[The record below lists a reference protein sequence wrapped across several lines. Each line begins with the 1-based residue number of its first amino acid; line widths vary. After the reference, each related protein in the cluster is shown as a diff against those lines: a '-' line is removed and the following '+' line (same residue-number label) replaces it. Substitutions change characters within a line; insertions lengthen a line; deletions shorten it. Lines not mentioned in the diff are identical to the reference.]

1 MSEFDGVLQE
11 LTAAQLGIWTAQQLH
26 PDNPIYNVGEYMEI
40 SGELDIELFE
50 RSLRLALSEAESLH
64 IHFVGDGDS
73 LRQYIDVSDDWPF
86 HVLDLSA
93 EPDPRAAAE
102 AWMRADMRRPVDLRE
117 GPLFTQAVLR
127 LAEDRVFW
135 YQRCHHITGDGF
147 SGPLVNARIAQIY
160 AALLDGQPVTE
171 GALAPLS
178 NLLEADASYRGS
190 EDFAQDRVYW
200 GEVFADLPEA
210 VSLSGRVASGTP
222 HFLVRSKE
230 EVQPEAAAQLRATA
244 RRLRTSI
251 SGVSIAAAAAYL
263 HRNTG
268 AEDVVIGLPV
278 FGRAGGAQRRTPG
291 MATNV
296 IPIRLSVRPSMTVQE
311 LVRQVSAS
319 VRGAL
324 RHQRYRYEDIL
335 RDQRLIGRG
344 NLISMVVNVVPYE
357 YDFTFGDC
365 EVRAHALSSGHFN
378 DVAFCVYDRSS
389 DGRIE
394 IALDASP
401 DLYDQDATA
410 HHTRRLRDVL
420 TWISTASPEDPVGRM
435 DLLADTERRRVLD
448 EWNDTA
454 RQVPDTTLT
463 ALLQEQAAR
472 TPAAP
477 ALRSAGTELTYAELH
492 ARANRLARLLADR
505 GVGPESLVAVCMERS
520 PELVVA
526 LLAVLKA
533 GGAYVPIDPE
543 YPAERIG
550 YMLDD
555 ARPVLMVTSE
565 TVQKDLPPAAGPA
578 RIVLDD
584 ERTLTELAGLSAG
597 ELSDTERGDALL
609 PSHPAYVIY
618 TSGSTGRPKGVVITH
633 GNLVNYVTRCVE
645 AYDLGGTTLL
655 HASISFDAGVTGLY
669 GALTCGGRVIVEPMD
684 ERLPAT
690 LGDEE
695 LTFLKA
701 TPSHLAYLDGF
712 TEDCAPVSQL
722 MVGGEAVSGTQ
733 LREWR
738 RRHPA
743 VAVVNHYGPT
753 EVTVG
758 CTDYPVTDRDDTE
771 SGVLPI
777 GRPMWNTRVFVLD
790 AALQPVPVGAT
801 GELYVAGAQLARG
814 YLGRAA
820 LSAERFVACPFGA
833 PGERMYR
840 TGDVVRWRADGN
852 LEFLGRADDQVKI
865 RGYRIELGEIEAA
878 LASHPLI
885 AQATVVVREDAP
897 GDKRLVGYVVPAEPG
912 PDGAGPEG
920 AGQDRALDPAHVRT
934 HVGER
939 VPDYMVPAA
948 VVVLDELPL
957 TVNGKLDRRAL
968 PAPDYG
974 TAGAGRA
981 PSSVQ
986 EEILCGVFAE
996 VLGLPRVGV
1005 DDHFFEL
1012 GGHSLLAVKL
1022 VERLRV
1028 LGLPVSVRDLFDTP
1042 TAAGLAAVAA
1052 AGGHGGVTAPENL
1065 IPAGAEAIT
1074 PEMLP
1079 LVDLTAEEIDRVVG
1093 RVPGGAAN
1101 VADVYPLAPLQE
1113 GIFFHHLMG
1122 DEDGGDVYVLP
1133 TVLGFDSRQR
1143 LDQFL
1148 AALQKVVDRHDIL
1161 RTAFAWEGLREPVQ
1175 VVARHAEIPVEEIE
1189 LGASP
1194 SGEGDAVERL
1204 LAACSPS
1211 MDIRRAPLLRAC
1223 VAGQPG
1229 TDRWLMALQSHHLV
1243 RDHTTLEVLL
1253 GEVRA
1258 HLLGHEGQLPEPVPF
1273 REFVAQA
1280 RLGVS
1285 REEHEKFFAGL
1296 LGDVSEPTAPFGL
1309 LDVHGDGAGIA
1320 EAHHMLDAGL
1330 AVRLREQARRLG
1342 VSAATLF
1349 HVVWARV
1356 AGATSGRD
1364 DVVFGSVMF
1373 GRMQAGAAA
1382 DRTPGLFINTLPVRV
1397 PTGHTP
1403 VEDAIRAMQGQL
1415 ADLLVH
1421 EHASLA
1427 LAQQASA
1434 LPASTPLFTSLLNYR
1449 HSADAGE
1456 AGDTGVEPNIG
1467 LEGVD
1472 LLSVRERTNY
1482 PLTVSVDDTGVGFG
1496 LTVQAAAPI
1505 DAAGVCGLVQAAA
1518 EGVVAALEGAEK
1530 GSSLHRVRVLG
1541 EAEREQVLAGWND
1554 SALDVADATLPEL
1567 FEGQAART
1575 PEAVALVH
1583 EGAQLTYAELD
1594 ARANRLAR
1602 LLVSRGVGAESL
1614 VAVCMERS
1622 AELVVALLAVVKAGG
1637 AYVPVDPEY
1646 PVERM
1651 EYVLGDSAP
1660 VLVVTSRAAAGKL
1673 ASVDGLVRVV
1683 VDDAAVVT
1691 ELAELSGGELGAVE
1705 RGGVVLPSHP
1715 AYVHYAS
1722 GSTGRRHGHVVPH
1735 QTVVRLFGGTDGW
1748 FDFGA
1753 DDVWTWFHSFAFD
1766 FSVWELWG
1774 ALLHGGRL
1782 VVVPHGVSRSPGD
1795 FLSLLVRERVTVL
1808 NQTPSAFYQLMQ
1820 ADARD
1825 PELGAGLAL
1834 RCVVFGGE
1842 ALDLGRLREW
1852 YARHAEDAPVL
1863 VNMYGITETTVHVSY
1878 VALDQSSVGEGPV
1891 GSLIGRGIPNLR
1903 LFVLDEALEP
1913 VPAGVAGEL
1922 YVAGGQLARGYLGRA
1937 ALSAER
1943 FVACPF
1949 GVAGERMY
1957 RTGDVVRWRAD
1968 GQLEF
1973 VGRADDQV
1981 KIRGFRIELGEIETA
1996 LISHSSVGQATVLVR
2011 EDTPGDKRLVAY
2023 VVPATTDG
2031 VDTAAV
2037 RAHAAGSL
2045 PEYMVPSA
2053 LVVLDEL
2060 PLTVNGKL
2068 DRRALPAPEYGVSVS
2083 GRGPSSVQEEIL
2095 CGVFAEV
2102 LGLPHVGVD
2111 DNFFELGGHSLL
2123 AVSLVERLRARGMSV
2138 SVRTLFT
2145 SPTVAGLAAASAG
2158 RGEVVVPENRI
2169 PTGAETLSP
2178 EMLPLVELTA
2188 EEIERITSRVP
2199 GGAAN
2204 VADVYPL
2211 APLQEGIFFHH
2222 LMGGEGGADVYV
2234 LPTVLGF
2241 ASRERL
2247 DQFLTALQKVVDRH
2261 DILRTAFAWEGLRE
2275 PVQVVARRAVLP
2287 VEEIDLGTSPSGDA
2301 VERMLAACSPSM
2313 DIGRAPML
2321 RAYAAAEPGSDRWL
2335 VALQVHHLVQDHTAL
2350 AVLLGEVRAHLLGQ
2364 EEHLPVPVPFR
2375 EFVAQAR
2382 LGVSREEHEKFFAGL
2397 LKGVAEPTAPY
2408 GLLDVH
2414 GDGTDVDEAR
2424 LTMDAALAERLRE
2437 QARRLG
2443 VSPAT
2448 LFHVVWARV
2457 VAATSGRDDVV
2468 FGSVM
2473 FGRMQAGSGAD
2484 RTPGLFINTLPVRVP
2499 TGGTSVIDAVRAMQ
2513 AQLADLLVH
2522 EHAPLTLAQ
2531 QASALVADT
2540 PLFTS
2545 LLNYRHADADGG
2557 SGDEL
2562 SLGLDGVELLY
2573 TRERTNYPL
2582 TVSVD
2587 DSGTGFGLT
2596 VQAAAP
2602 IDSASVCA
2610 LVHAAADGLVSA
2622 LEDASPAGLAQVQ
2635 VLGADER
2642 DHILEGWNDTARDV
2656 PVATLPELLARRV
2669 ARTPDAVA
2677 LVFEGVELTYAEL
2690 DARVNR
2696 LARLLISRGVGP
2708 ESLVAVSM
2716 ERSVELVVAL
2726 LAVLKAGG
2734 AYVPVDPEYP
2744 AERVAYMFRDA
2755 GPVLALT
2762 SSAVQDRLPVI
2773 EGLATVVVDAPATV
2787 TDLAAMADG
2796 PVDDTERHTALLPS
2810 HPAYVIYTSGSTGR
2824 PKGVVV
2830 PHEGVVNRLAWMQG
2844 EFGLGASDRVLQKT
2858 PFGFDVS
2865 VWEFFWPL
2873 VEGAVLVV
2881 ARPGGHRDPAYLAGL
2896 VQAQGVT
2903 VVHFVPSMLQIFLRE
2918 PAAASCGGL
2927 RAVFCSGEALSA
2939 ELRDQFLGMLDVPLH
2954 NLYGPT
2960 EASVDVTAW
2969 SCAAGEGP
2977 VVPIGRP
2984 VWNTRVF
2991 VLDAMLQPV
3000 PVGSVGEL
3008 YLAGVQLARGY
3019 LGRAGLSAERFVA
3032 CPFGA
3037 PGERMYRTGDVVRW
3051 RADGSLEY
3059 LSRAD
3064 DQVKIRGFRI
3074 ELGEIETAL
3083 VSHPSVGQATVLVRE
3098 DTPGDKRLVAYVVP
3112 ATADSVDAG
3121 ALRQHVSG
3129 SLPEYMVPAAVVA
3142 LDALPVTV
3150 NGKLDRRALPAP
3162 DYASTATGRGPASV
3176 QEEILCG
3183 VFAEV
3188 LGLPHVGVDDNFF
3201 ELGGHSLLAVR
3212 LVSRIRSVL
3221 DAEVG
3226 IRTVFEAPTVAALAD
3241 RLAGAAGAR
3250 PALATRVRPDVVPLS
3265 SAQQRL
3271 WFLGELEGP
3280 SATYN
3285 IPATVR
3291 LTGTVDHAALGAA
3304 LRDVTAR
3311 HEVLRTVFPAVDGQP
3326 RQHVLAPEATGLE
3339 LSVVRVGPDDLATAM
3354 DQAAAHAFELST
3366 EIPLRAWLFTVNPGE
3381 HILLLVLHH
3390 IAGDGWSMAPLAR
3403 DVSTAYAARL
3413 RGEAPAWDPLPVQYA
3428 DYALWQRE
3436 LLGEESDPGSVVSQQ
3451 LAYWRQA
3458 LADVPEELTLP
3469 ADRERPDVATYRG
3482 GTVEL
3487 AAPAELHAG
3496 LVELAREH
3504 GVTVFMVLQAAMA
3517 VLVNRLGAGTDVPLG
3532 VPVAGRSDEALDDL
3546 VGFFVN
3552 TLVIRT
3558 DVSGDPTF
3566 TELLARVREA
3576 GLGALAHQDVPFELL
3591 VEDLAPT
3598 RSMARHPLFQI
3609 MLGLD
3614 NHADAVLDLPGVE
3627 AQVVTGGQAL
3637 AKFDLDMNLRER
3649 FGAGNAPAG
3658 LTGTVVYAED
3668 LFDQAT
3674 VQAMCER
3681 FVRVLA
3687 AVAADPEQ
3695 HVSTV
3700 PILGEAERALVLN
3713 EWNDAARVIPA
3724 GHLPEPFRDRAE
3736 DAPGAVLRVFVLDPA
3751 LQPVPVGVPGE
3762 LYVSGD
3768 EAQARPEDA
3777 TDRLVACPFEGPGTW
3792 MYRTGDVVRWRAD
3805 GTLDYLSRADDTA
3818 AGTGSVPDDA
3828 AVVTKRGPSSVQEE
3842 ILCGAFA
3849 EILDLPLAQVGV
3861 DDNFFEL
3868 GGHSLLAVKLV
3879 VRLRALGL
3887 SVSVRSLF
3895 ATPTVAGLAA
3905 ATAGQGEVTVP
3916 ENLIPAGAEV
3926 ITPEMLTLVDLTT
3939 EEIDRVVSQVPGG
3952 ASNIEDVYPLAPLQE
3967 GLFFH
3972 HLVGGEDGGDVYV
3985 LPTVLGFDARERVDR
4000 FLAVLQKVVD
4010 RHDTLRTTFAWEG
4023 LREPVQVVVR
4033 RAEIPVEEVDLGAS
4047 PSGEGDA
4054 VERLLAACSPSM
4066 DIRRAPLLRAYVAAE
4081 PGSGRWLV
4089 ALQNHHLVQDHT
4101 GMAVL
4106 LGEVRALLAG
4116 QGDDLPDPV
4125 PFREFVAQ
4133 ARLGVSREEH
4143 EKFFAGLLGDVS
4155 EPTAPFGLL
4164 DVRGDG
4170 SDVEEAQA
4178 ELDAGLAVRLR
4189 EQARRLGVSAA
4200 TLFHVVW
4207 ARVAG
4212 ATSGRDDVVF
4222 GSVMFGRMQAGA
4234 AADRTPGLFI
4244 NTLPVRVPTG
4254 HTPVEDAIRAMQK
4267 QLADLLVHEHA
4278 PLTLAKQASALPAS
4292 TPLFTSLL
4300 NYRHSADA
4308 GEAGDTGGTERRP

>member
-448 EWNDTA
+448 DWNDTA

-1296 LGDVSEPTAPFGL
+1296 LGDVS
-1309 LDVHGDGAGIA
+1309 
-1320 EAHHMLDAGL
+1320 
-1330 AVRLREQARRLG
+1330 
-1342 VSAATLF
+1342 
-1349 HVVWARV
+1349 
-1356 AGATSGRD
+1356 
-1364 DVVFGSVMF
+1364 
-1373 GRMQAGAAA
+1373 
-1382 DRTPGLFINTLPVRV
+1382 
-1397 PTGHTP
+1397 
-1403 VEDAIRAMQGQL
+1403 
-1415 ADLLVH
+1415 
-1421 EHASLA
+1421 
-1427 LAQQASA
+1427 
-1434 LPASTPLFTSLLNYR
+1434 
-1449 HSADAGE
+1449 
-1456 AGDTGVEPNIG
+1456 
-1467 LEGVD
+1467 
-1472 LLSVRERTNY
+1472 
-1482 PLTVSVDDTGVGFG
+1482 
-1496 LTVQAAAPI
+1496 
-1505 DAAGVCGLVQAAA
+1505 
-1518 EGVVAALEGAEK
+1518 
-1530 GSSLHRVRVLG
+1530 
-1541 EAEREQVLAGWND
+1541 
-1554 SALDVADATLPEL
+1554 
-1567 FEGQAART
+1567 
-1575 PEAVALVH
+1575 
-1583 EGAQLTYAELD
+1583 
-1594 ARANRLAR
+1594 
-1602 LLVSRGVGAESL
+1602 
-1614 VAVCMERS
+1614 
-1622 AELVVALLAVVKAGG
+1622 
-1637 AYVPVDPEY
+1637 
-1646 PVERM
+1646 
-1651 EYVLGDSAP
+1651 
-1660 VLVVTSRAAAGKL
+1660 
-1673 ASVDGLVRVV
+1673 
-1683 VDDAAVVT
+1683 
-1691 ELAELSGGELGAVE
+1691 
-1705 RGGVVLPSHP
+1705 
-1715 AYVHYAS
+1715 
-1722 GSTGRRHGHVVPH
+1722 
-1735 QTVVRLFGGTDGW
+1735 
-1748 FDFGA
+1748 
-1753 DDVWTWFHSFAFD
+1753 
-1766 FSVWELWG
+1766 
-1774 ALLHGGRL
+1774 
-1782 VVVPHGVSRSPGD
+1782 
-1795 FLSLLVRERVTVL
+1795 
-1808 NQTPSAFYQLMQ
+1808 
-1820 ADARD
+1820 
-1825 PELGAGLAL
+1825 
-1834 RCVVFGGE
+1834 
-1842 ALDLGRLREW
+1842 
-1852 YARHAEDAPVL
+1852 
-1863 VNMYGITETTVHVSY
+1863 
-1878 VALDQSSVGEGPV
+1878 
-1891 GSLIGRGIPNLR
+1891 
-1903 LFVLDEALEP
+1903 
-1913 VPAGVAGEL
+1913 
-1922 YVAGGQLARGYLGRA
+1922 
-1937 ALSAER
+1937 
-1943 FVACPF
+1943 
-1949 GVAGERMY
+1949 
-1957 RTGDVVRWRAD
+1957 
-1968 GQLEF
+1968 
-1973 VGRADDQV
+1973 
-1981 KIRGFRIELGEIETA
+1981 
-1996 LISHSSVGQATVLVR
+1996 
-2011 EDTPGDKRLVAY
+2011 
-2023 VVPATTDG
+2023 
-2031 VDTAAV
+2031 
-2037 RAHAAGSL
+2037 
-2045 PEYMVPSA
+2045 
-2053 LVVLDEL
+2053 
-2060 PLTVNGKL
+2060 
-2068 DRRALPAPEYGVSVS
+2068 
-2083 GRGPSSVQEEIL
+2083 
-2095 CGVFAEV
+2095 
-2102 LGLPHVGVD
+2102 
-2111 DNFFELGGHSLL
+2111 
-2123 AVSLVERLRARGMSV
+2123 
-2138 SVRTLFT
+2138 
-2145 SPTVAGLAAASAG
+2145 
-2158 RGEVVVPENRI
+2158 
-2169 PTGAETLSP
+2169 
-2178 EMLPLVELTA
+2178 
-2188 EEIERITSRVP
+2188 
-2199 GGAAN
+2199 
-2204 VADVYPL
+2204 
-2211 APLQEGIFFHH
+2211 
-2222 LMGGEGGADVYV
+2222 
-2234 LPTVLGF
+2234 
-2241 ASRERL
+2241 
-2247 DQFLTALQKVVDRH
+2247 
-2261 DILRTAFAWEGLRE
+2261 
-2275 PVQVVARRAVLP
+2275 
-2287 VEEIDLGTSPSGDA
+2287 
-2301 VERMLAACSPSM
+2301 
-2313 DIGRAPML
+2313 
-2321 RAYAAAEPGSDRWL
+2321 
-2335 VALQVHHLVQDHTAL
+2335 
-2350 AVLLGEVRAHLLGQ
+2350 
-2364 EEHLPVPVPFR
+2364 
-2375 EFVAQAR
+2375 
-2382 LGVSREEHEKFFAGL
+2382 
-2397 LKGVAEPTAPY
+2397 
-2408 GLLDVH
+2408 
-2414 GDGTDVDEAR
+2414 
-2424 LTMDAALAERLRE
+2424 
-2437 QARRLG
+2437 
-2443 VSPAT
+2443 
-2448 LFHVVWARV
+2448 
-2457 VAATSGRDDVV
+2457 
-2468 FGSVM
+2468 
-2473 FGRMQAGSGAD
+2473 
-2484 RTPGLFINTLPVRVP
+2484 
-2499 TGGTSVIDAVRAMQ
+2499 
-2513 AQLADLLVH
+2513 
-2522 EHAPLTLAQ
+2522 
-2531 QASALVADT
+2531 
-2540 PLFTS
+2540 
-2545 LLNYRHADADGG
+2545 
-2557 SGDEL
+2557 
-2562 SLGLDGVELLY
+2562 
-2573 TRERTNYPL
+2573 
-2582 TVSVD
+2582 
-2587 DSGTGFGLT
+2587 
-2596 VQAAAP
+2596 
-2602 IDSASVCA
+2602 
-2610 LVHAAADGLVSA
+2610 
-2622 LEDASPAGLAQVQ
+2622 
-2635 VLGADER
+2635 
-2642 DHILEGWNDTARDV
+2642 
-2656 PVATLPELLARRV
+2656 
-2669 ARTPDAVA
+2669 
-2677 LVFEGVELTYAEL
+2677 
-2690 DARVNR
+2690 
-2696 LARLLISRGVGP
+2696 
-2708 ESLVAVSM
+2708 
-2716 ERSVELVVAL
+2716 
-2726 LAVLKAGG
+2726 
-2734 AYVPVDPEYP
+2734 
-2744 AERVAYMFRDA
+2744 
-2755 GPVLALT
+2755 
-2762 SSAVQDRLPVI
+2762 
-2773 EGLATVVVDAPATV
+2773 
-2787 TDLAAMADG
+2787 
-2796 PVDDTERHTALLPS
+2796 
-2810 HPAYVIYTSGSTGR
+2810 
-2824 PKGVVV
+2824 
-2830 PHEGVVNRLAWMQG
+2830 
-2844 EFGLGASDRVLQKT
+2844 
-2858 PFGFDVS
+2858 
-2865 VWEFFWPL
+2865 
-2873 VEGAVLVV
+2873 
-2881 ARPGGHRDPAYLAGL
+2881 
-2896 VQAQGVT
+2896 
-2903 VVHFVPSMLQIFLRE
+2903 
-2918 PAAASCGGL
+2918 
-2927 RAVFCSGEALSA
+2927 
-2939 ELRDQFLGMLDVPLH
+2939 
-2954 NLYGPT
+2954 
-2960 EASVDVTAW
+2960 
-2969 SCAAGEGP
+2969 
-2977 VVPIGRP
+2977 
-2984 VWNTRVF
+2984 
-2991 VLDAMLQPV
+2991 
-3000 PVGSVGEL
+3000 
-3008 YLAGVQLARGY
+3008 
-3019 LGRAGLSAERFVA
+3019 
-3032 CPFGA
+3032 
-3037 PGERMYRTGDVVRW
+3037 
-3051 RADGSLEY
+3051 
-3059 LSRAD
+3059 
-3064 DQVKIRGFRI
+3064 
-3074 ELGEIETAL
+3074 
-3083 VSHPSVGQATVLVRE
+3083 
-3098 DTPGDKRLVAYVVP
+3098 
-3112 ATADSVDAG
+3112 
-3121 ALRQHVSG
+3121 
-3129 SLPEYMVPAAVVA
+3129 
-3142 LDALPVTV
+3142 
-3150 NGKLDRRALPAP
+3150 
-3162 DYASTATGRGPASV
+3162 
-3176 QEEILCG
+3176 
-3183 VFAEV
+3183 
-3188 LGLPHVGVDDNFF
+3188 
-3201 ELGGHSLLAVR
+3201 
-3212 LVSRIRSVL
+3212 
-3221 DAEVG
+3221 
-3226 IRTVFEAPTVAALAD
+3226 
-3241 RLAGAAGAR
+3241 
-3250 PALATRVRPDVVPLS
+3250 
-3265 SAQQRL
+3265 
-3271 WFLGELEGP
+3271 
-3280 SATYN
+3280 
-3285 IPATVR
+3285 
-3291 LTGTVDHAALGAA
+3291 
-3304 LRDVTAR
+3304 
-3311 HEVLRTVFPAVDGQP
+3311 
-3326 RQHVLAPEATGLE
+3326 
-3339 LSVVRVGPDDLATAM
+3339 
-3354 DQAAAHAFELST
+3354 
-3366 EIPLRAWLFTVNPGE
+3366 
-3381 HILLLVLHH
+3381 
-3390 IAGDGWSMAPLAR
+3390 
-3403 DVSTAYAARL
+3403 
-3413 RGEAPAWDPLPVQYA
+3413 
-3428 DYALWQRE
+3428 
-3436 LLGEESDPGSVVSQQ
+3436 
-3451 LAYWRQA
+3451 
-3458 LADVPEELTLP
+3458 
-3469 ADRERPDVATYRG
+3469 
-3482 GTVEL
+3482 
-3487 AAPAELHAG
+3487 
-3496 LVELAREH
+3496 
-3504 GVTVFMVLQAAMA
+3504 
-3517 VLVNRLGAGTDVPLG
+3517 
-3532 VPVAGRSDEALDDL
+3532 
-3546 VGFFVN
+3546 
-3552 TLVIRT
+3552 
-3558 DVSGDPTF
+3558 
-3566 TELLARVREA
+3566 
-3576 GLGALAHQDVPFELL
+3576 
-3591 VEDLAPT
+3591 
-3598 RSMARHPLFQI
+3598 
-3609 MLGLD
+3609 
-3614 NHADAVLDLPGVE
+3614 
-3627 AQVVTGGQAL
+3627 
-3637 AKFDLDMNLRER
+3637 
-3649 FGAGNAPAG
+3649 
-3658 LTGTVVYAED
+3658 
-3668 LFDQAT
+3668 
-3674 VQAMCER
+3674 
-3681 FVRVLA
+3681 
-3687 AVAADPEQ
+3687 
-3695 HVSTV
+3695 
-3700 PILGEAERALVLN
+3700 
-3713 EWNDAARVIPA
+3713 
-3724 GHLPEPFRDRAE
+3724 
-3736 DAPGAVLRVFVLDPA
+3736 
-3751 LQPVPVGVPGE
+3751 
-3762 LYVSGD
+3762 
-3768 EAQARPEDA
+3768 
-3777 TDRLVACPFEGPGTW
+3777 
-3792 MYRTGDVVRWRAD
+3792 
-3805 GTLDYLSRADDTA
+3805 
-3818 AGTGSVPDDA
+3818 
-3828 AVVTKRGPSSVQEE
+3828 
-3842 ILCGAFA
+3842 
-3849 EILDLPLAQVGV
+3849 
-3861 DDNFFEL
+3861 
-3868 GGHSLLAVKLV
+3868 
-3879 VRLRALGL
+3879 
-3887 SVSVRSLF
+3887 
-3895 ATPTVAGLAA
+3895 
-3905 ATAGQGEVTVP
+3905 
-3916 ENLIPAGAEV
+3916 
-3926 ITPEMLTLVDLTT
+3926 
-3939 EEIDRVVSQVPGG
+3939 
-3952 ASNIEDVYPLAPLQE
+3952 
-3967 GLFFH
+3967 
-3972 HLVGGEDGGDVYV
+3972 
-3985 LPTVLGFDARERVDR
+3985 
-4000 FLAVLQKVVD
+4000 
-4010 RHDTLRTTFAWEG
+4010 
-4023 LREPVQVVVR
+4023 
-4033 RAEIPVEEVDLGAS
+4033 
-4047 PSGEGDA
+4047 
-4054 VERLLAACSPSM
+4054 
-4066 DIRRAPLLRAYVAAE
+4066 
-4081 PGSGRWLV
+4081 
-4089 ALQNHHLVQDHT
+4089 
-4101 GMAVL
+4101 
-4106 LGEVRALLAG
+4106 
-4116 QGDDLPDPV
+4116 
-4125 PFREFVAQ
+4125 
-4133 ARLGVSREEH
+4133 
-4143 EKFFAGLLGDVS
+4143 
-4155 EPTAPFGLL
+4155 
-4164 DVRGDG
+4164 
-4170 SDVEEAQA
+4170 
-4178 ELDAGLAVRLR
+4178 
-4189 EQARRLGVSAA
+4189 
-4200 TLFHVVW
+4200 
-4207 ARVAG
+4207 
-4212 ATSGRDDVVF
+4212 
-4222 GSVMFGRMQAGA
+4222 
-4234 AADRTPGLFI
+4234 
-4244 NTLPVRVPTG
+4244 
-4254 HTPVEDAIRAMQK
+4254 
-4267 QLADLLVHEHA
+4267 
-4278 PLTLAKQASALPAS
+4278 
-4292 TPLFTSLL
+4292 
-4300 NYRHSADA
+4300 
-4308 GEAGDTGGTERRP
+4308 